1 MPAAEFQSTG
11 RVSDEMLT
19 TLRER
24 SAARVAAD
32 EDFVKVARDIAQYK
46 KRKEEKTISLVE
58 SEFAKQWNE
67 GKAADDE
74 EKKLEEEMETRR
86 RPVVKQDFY
95 FNETMNVT
103 VDYLKTLANGT
114 ASLARTAAS
123 ATTQRLQP
131 VPTP

>member
-1 MPAAEFQSTG
+1 
-11 RVSDEMLT
+11 
-19 TLRER
+19 
-24 SAARVAAD
+24 
-32 EDFVKVARDIAQYK
+32 
-46 KRKEEKTISLVE
+46 
-58 SEFAKQWNE
+58 
-67 GKAADDE
+67 
-74 EKKLEEEMETRR
+74 METRR

-103 VDYLKTLANGT
+103 VDYLKALANGT